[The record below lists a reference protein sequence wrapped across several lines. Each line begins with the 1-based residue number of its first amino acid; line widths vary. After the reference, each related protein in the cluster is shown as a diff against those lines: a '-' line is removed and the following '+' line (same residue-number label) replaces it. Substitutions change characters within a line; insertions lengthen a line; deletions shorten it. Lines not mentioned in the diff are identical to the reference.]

1 MQDGNQEDG
10 FTRGDLLGALDEL
23 ENLTR
28 TKQIANH
35 LDCSEEKAEEWVLK
49 LEEENEVVSKH
60 LGDRRLIWVKSGS
73 SQ

>member
-1 MQDGNQEDG
+1 MEDGNQEDG
-10 FTRGDLLGALDEL
+10 FTRGDLLGALNEL

-49 LEEENEVVSKH
+49 LEEEEEVVSKH

>member
-49 LEEENEVVSKH
+49 LEEEEEVVSKH

>member
-1 MQDGNQEDG
+1 MQDRNQEDG

-49 LEEENEVVSKH
+49 LEEEEEVVSKH

>member
-1 MQDGNQEDG
+1 MQDGNQKDG

-49 LEEENEVVSKH
+49 LEEEEEVVSKH

>member
-1 MQDGNQEDG
+1 MEDGNQEDG

-49 LEEENEVVSKH
+49 LEEEEEVVSKH